1 MNRQRWGGV
10 VYFILILKV
19 CVSCPN
25 SCICKWRNGKQT
37 VECINKGLLVIPEG
51 MDPETQVLEFS
62 GNNLQTLHKDK
73 FLKMDLINLQRIY
86 LSRCRIAAIDDRTF
100 KGLTNLVELDLSDNL
115 LEIVP
120 TEAFVD
126 CPSLM
131 RLTLNSNP
139 IRTLKRA
146 AFNHLPYLNTLELR
160 NCEISKVDVEAFTGL
175 NSLEWLYLD
184 GNKLTAIKASA
195 VMSNTLKGVQLQ
207 ENPWECDC
215 HAIDLNSWL
224 QDFNIPQ
231 NMQPLCNGPTKF
243 QRRTVKSIP
252 ALDLACLPDVAPT
265 TLYLEIGEGKN
276 VSLLC
281 HVNSVPEARVSW
293 WFQGHI
299 LQNDSLVA
307 PGMRLLYY
315 LEDGVHEKRSELFI
329 YNTTADD
336 NGTFICTA
344 ENSAGISQAN
354 FTIRIT
360 IKHEQKIIKAF
371 VVPLELMFIIVL
383 AAAMVVILI
392 STLFV
397 YVIKKIFNKRE
408 RAMLQRDGNK
418 SSLDN
423 STKDMLFP
431 ECSEEYS
438 DASKESNIAQS
449 EQILFCGD
457 IKVLTSGAV
466 NSARSP
472 LSLHRYPLERNP
484 DLINDTGTVERRHN
498 GDGGNDQMY
507 TPGVFN
513 ETLENLELVLH
524 GTIKTPTILRKSA
537 RDLYRLSADV
547 HLNPVGLLNTGAG
560 TRPQYNSNCYK
571 TLPYNRAAKRQSANN
586 LTIRC
591 TREAEFLSQTNQLAA
606 YEHYFPDVRYTVD
619 GYPVRNTYPEL
630 QIESSLQCTE
640 APVQWP
646 SCLPVHTHNT
656 NIEQQ
661 QQQQQQQQ
669 HKVITTKSVGAQ
681 TQTDNNQSPI
691 LNTKLSKSSSKINIV
706 TDSLDEGYEGE
717 R

>member
-1 MNRQRWGGV
+1 MNRQQWGPV

-19 CVSCPN
+19 CVSCPS

-51 MDPETQVLEFS
+51 MDSETQVLEFS

-86 LSRCRIAAIDDRTF
+86 LARCRIAAIDDRTF

-115 LEIVP
+115 LEVVP

-146 AFNHLPYLNTLELR
+146 AFNHLLYLNTLELR
-160 NCEISKVDVEAFTGL
+160 NCEISKVDAEAFTGL

-184 GNKLTAIKASA
+184 GNKLTAIKASI
-195 VMSNTLKGVQLQ
+195 VMPNTLKGVQLQ
-207 ENPWECDC
+207 DNPWECDC
-215 HAIDLNSWL
+215 HAIDLNGWL

-231 NMQPLCNGPTKF
+231 NIQPLCKGPSKF
-243 QRRTVKSIP
+243 EGRALKSIP
-252 ALDLACLPDVAPT
+252 LPELACLPDVAPT

-281 HVNSVPEARVSW
+281 HVNSVPEARISW
-293 WFQGHI
+293 WFQGHV
-299 LQNDSLVA
+299 LQNDTLVA

-315 LEDGVHEKRSELFI
+315 LEEGIHEKRSELFI

-344 ENSAGISQAN
+344 ENSAGISHAN

-360 IKHEQKIIKAF
+360 IKHEQKVIRAFLLPMEIMFLII
-371 VVPLELMFIIVL
+371 L
-383 AAAMVVILI
+383 AGAMLVILLA
-392 STLFV
+392 TFFL
-397 YVIKKIFNKRE
+397 YLIKKFYNNRKRM
-408 RAMLQRDGNK
+408 ALQRDTNK

-431 ECSEEYS
+431 ECSEDYS
-438 DASKESNIAQS
+438 DASKDSNLAQS

-457 IKVLTSGAV
+457 IKVLTSDTT
-466 NSARSP
+466 NTARSP

-498 GDGGNDQMY
+498 GDGKDDVMY

-524 GTIKTPTILRKSA
+524 GTIKTPTILRKSN

-547 HLNPVGLLNTGAG
+547 HLNPVGLLNTGG
-560 TRPQYNSNCYK
+560 TRPQYNSNCYR
-571 TLPYNRAAKRQSANN
+571 TLPYNRAGKRQSGAN

-591 TREAEFLSQTNQLAA
+591 TREAEFLSQQTAHLAA
-606 YEHYFPDVRYTVD
+606 FEHYCPDIRYTVD

-630 QIESSLQCTE
+630 QQVESSLQCNE
-640 APVQWP
+640 AVQWP
-646 SCLPVHTHNT
+646 PCLPVHVHNT
-656 NIEQQ
+656 NQEHHQVT
-661 QQQQQQQQ
+661 
-669 HKVITTKSVGAQ
+669 KKSVGAQ
-681 TQTDNNQSPI
+681 TQTDNDT
-691 LNTKLSKSSSKINIV
+691 LEEKLLTKSTSKV
-706 TDSLDEGYEGE
+706 DVATDNLDEGYEGE
-717 R
+717 H

>member
-1 MNRQRWGGV
+1 MNRQQWGPV

-19 CVSCPN
+19 CVSCPS

-51 MDPETQVLEFS
+51 MDTGTQVLEFS

-115 LEIVP
+115 LEVVP

-160 NCEISKVDVEAFTGL
+160 NCEISKVDTEAFAGL
-175 NSLEWLYLD
+175 NSLEWLHLD
-184 GNKLTAIKASA
+184 ANKLTAIKASS
-195 VMSNTLKGVQLQ
+195 VMPSTLKGVQLQ
-207 ENPWECDC
+207 DNPWECDC
-215 HAIDLNSWL
+215 HAIDLNEWL
-224 QDFNIPQ
+224 QNFNIPH
-231 NMQPLCNGPTKF
+231 NIQPLCNGPQKF
-243 QRRTVKSIP
+243 EGRTVKSIP
-252 ALDLACLPDVAPT
+252 VPELACLPDVAPT

-315 LEDGVHEKRSELFI
+315 VEEGIHEKRSELFI

-354 FTIRIT
+354 FTIRII
-360 IKHEQKIIKAF
+360 IKHEHKNVQPYISF
-371 VVPLELMFIIVL
+371 ELIFPMIVTGSVIGIL
-383 AAAMVVILI
+383 IVVIILLCI
-392 STLFV
+392 T
-397 YVIKKIFNKRE
+397 KIYRRSETKRKKRE
-408 RAMLQRDGNK
+408 GNK

-438 DASKESNIAQS
+438 EASKDSCNIVEN
-449 EQILFCGD
+449 EQIIFCND
-457 IKVLTSGAV
+457 LKVLTTSGVV
-466 NSARSP
+466 NAARSP

-484 DLINDTGTVERRHN
+484 DLINDTGSVERRHN
-498 GDGGNDQMY
+498 GDGGEDNRMY
-507 TPGVFN
+507 ATQVYN
-513 ETLENLELVLH
+513 ETLENLEMVPH
-524 GTIKTPTILRKSA
+524 GTTITTPTILRKST

-547 HLNPVGLLNTGAG
+547 HLNPVGLLNSGG

-571 TLPYNRAAKRQSANN
+571 TLPYNRTGKRQSAANP
-586 LTIRC
+586 TIRC
-591 TREAEFLSQTNQLAA
+591 SREAEFLSQTSHHAA
-606 YEHYFPDVRYTVD
+606 FEHYCPDVRYTAD

-630 QIESSLQCTE
+630 QIESSLQCQPE
-640 APVQWP
+640 QIVQWP
-646 SCLPVHTHNT
+646 TYLPAPIHTGT
-656 NIEQQ
+656 NQEKQTS
-661 QQQQQQQQ
+661 
-669 HKVITTKSVGAQ
+669 KVVVTKKSVGAQ
-681 TQTDNNQSPI
+681 TQTENESTT
-691 LNTKLSKSSSKINIV
+691 LNSNFSKSINKINDAV
-706 TDSLDEGYEGE
+706 SESLDEGYEGE
-717 R
+717 H

>member
-1 MNRQRWGGV
+1 MNRHQWGPV

-19 CVSCPN
+19 CVSCPS

-51 MDPETQVLEFS
+51 MDSGTQVLEFS

-86 LSRCRIAAIDDRTF
+86 LSRCRIAAVDDRTF

-115 LEIVP
+115 LEVVP

-139 IRTLKRA
+139 IRILKRA
-146 AFNHLPYLNTLELR
+146 AFNHLPYLSTLELR
-160 NCEISKVDVEAFTGL
+160 NCEISKIDVEAFASL
-175 NSLEWLYLD
+175 NSLEWLHLD
-184 GNKLTAIKASA
+184 GNKLTAIKAST
-195 VMSNTLKGVQLQ
+195 VMPNTLKGVQLQ
-207 ENPWECDC
+207 DNPWECDC

-224 QDFNIPQ
+224 QHFNIPH
-231 NMQPLCNGPTKF
+231 NMQPLCNGPHKF
-243 QRRTVKSIP
+243 EGRTVKSIP
-252 ALDLACLPDVAPT
+252 VPDLACLPDVAPT

-315 LEDGVHEKRSELFI
+315 IEEGIHEKRSELFI

-344 ENSAGISQAN
+344 ENSAGMSYAN
-354 FTIRIT
+354 FTIRII
-360 IKHEQKIIKAF
+360 IKHEHRFDQPPLPFEIILIVLIVAAVTAVLLMVIIILSIIKCYRDA
-371 VVPLELMFIIVL
+371 
-383 AAAMVVILI
+383 
-392 STLFV
+392 
-397 YVIKKIFNKRE
+397 KRKRKKRE
-408 RAMLQRDGNK
+408 GNK

-423 STKDMLFP
+423 STKDILFP
-431 ECSEEYS
+431 ECSEEFS
-438 DASKESNIAQS
+438 EASKESCNIVEN
-449 EQILFCGD
+449 EQILFCSD
-457 IKVLTSGAV
+457 LKILTTSGVV
-466 NSARSP
+466 NAARSP
-472 LSLHRYPLERNP
+472 LSLHRYQLERNP

-498 GDGGNDQMY
+498 GDGKDDQIY

-513 ETLENLELVLH
+513 ETLENLELIPH

-547 HLNPVGLLNTGAG
+547 HLNPVGLLNSSGP
-560 TRPQYNSNCYK
+560 RPQFNSNCYR
-571 TLPYNRAAKRQSANN
+571 TLPYNRAGKRQSAANPN
-586 LTIRC
+586 IRC
-591 TREAEFLSQTNQLAA
+591 TREAEFLSQTGHHAA
-606 YEHYFPDVRYTVD
+606 FEHYCPDVRYTVD
-619 GYPVRNTYPEL
+619 GYPVRNTYPES
-630 QIESSLQCTE
+630 QIESPLQCPE
-640 APVQWP
+640 QIVQWP
-646 SCLPVHTHNT
+646 ACLPVHIHNT
-656 NIEQQ
+656 NQELTIP
-661 QQQQQQQQ
+661 
-669 HKVITTKSVGAQ
+669 KVVTKKSVGAQ
-681 TQTDNNQSPI
+681 TQTDNESTTLNSNLSQSI
-691 LNTKLSKSSSKINIV
+691 TKINDVV
-706 TDSLDEGYEGE
+706 TDNLDEGYEGE